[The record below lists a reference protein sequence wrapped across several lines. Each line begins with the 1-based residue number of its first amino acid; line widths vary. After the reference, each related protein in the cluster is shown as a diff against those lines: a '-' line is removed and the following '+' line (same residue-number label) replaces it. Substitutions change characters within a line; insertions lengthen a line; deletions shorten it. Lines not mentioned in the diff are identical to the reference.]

1 MYRGLRDWQHDQL
14 GHGPCS
20 GGCHGVFSS
29 CWSRAV
35 FACLCRVIRGL
46 HDCLHDQLGH
56 RPCSGGCHG
65 LESSLH
71 VGPELSLHA
80 YVVLFVVCV
89 TGSMTSWD
97 TDPAVV
103 VVTES
108 SLHVGPELSV
118 QADVG

>member
-1 MYRGLRDWQHDQL
+1 MCIVVCVTGSMTSWDTD
-14 GHGPCS
+14 P
-20 GGCHGVFSS
+20 
-29 CWSRAV
+29 AV
-35 FACLCRVIRGL
+35 VVVT
-46 HDCLHDQLGH
+46 
-56 RPCSGGCHG
+56 
-65 LESSLH
+65 ESSLH